1 MLLQKESNV
10 SGFFCLSSGADG
22 LTGVMPEGMGGG
34 FCRSGWRRVKRPMA
48 TSSGLGR

>member
-22 LTGVMPEGMGGG
+22 LTGVMPEGVGEGWEVG
-34 FCRSGWRRVKRPMA
+34 FAGVA
-48 TSSGLGR
+48 GEE